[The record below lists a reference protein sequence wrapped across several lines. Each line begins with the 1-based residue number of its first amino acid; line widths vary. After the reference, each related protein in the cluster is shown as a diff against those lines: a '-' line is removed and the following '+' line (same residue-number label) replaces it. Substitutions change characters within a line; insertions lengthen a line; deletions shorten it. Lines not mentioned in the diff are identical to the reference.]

1 MKKLSIAIVL
11 VGLSASF
18 AKAQSTEQ
26 KSKVKTENAAVA
38 EVKADTTVVA
48 PAAEAAKVETMNM
61 EETKERNESPADL
74 KQKATLEQKEKKKL
88 VE

>member
-38 EVKADTTVVA
+38 EVKADIA

-61 EETKERNESPADL
+61 EETKVRNESPADL